1 VFSIGAQ
8 DTAVEVA
15 VAQGGRM
22 GGLDVTPE
30 GRWLLAAAVDGPHLE
45 LLSAPAD
52 GRAGAVRALTLV
64 AGSGDGPAEVRV
76 QP

>member
-8 DTAVEVA
+8 DAATEVA
-15 VAQGGRM
+15 GVPGGRI

-30 GRWLLAAAVDGPHLE
+30 GRWLLAPAVDGPRLD
-45 LLSAPAD
+45 LVSAPAD
-52 GRAGAVRALTLV
+52 GRAGAVRHLTLA
-64 AGSGDGPAEVRV
+64 AGTGDHPAEVRI